1 VLRLVSA
8 LLQPRN
14 LPRPRLGFLGLG
26 WIGRQ
31 RMEALGEEVERVVF
45 ADADLELARRLAA
58 ESPGTR
64 TARSLDELLVA
75 GVDGVVIATP
85 SGLHEAQAISA
96 LDGGLA
102 VFCQKP
108 LATCAAGATRVIDA
122 AQATDRLLGVDFCY
136 RHVAGMAE
144 LRERLRAR
152 EFGDILAIDL
162 AFHNAYAPSAAWCRD
177 RSLAGGGCLLDLGV
191 HLVDL
196 VLWLQDFP
204 ALQVQWAQL
213 RAQGHA
219 PRSNDVEDFACASLR
234 QAGGA
239 IIRLAC
245 SWQLHAGQGALI
257 ELALYGTR
265 GGAAWRNVAG
275 SFYDFEI
282 HTQLRDRRTLLARDG
297 GNWATGALRAW
308 TGRLAQRQVQFQPE
322 ARQYAAAAAVIDS
335 IYQAADGE
343 TDS

>member
-1 VLRLVSA
+1 
-8 LLQPRN
+8 
-14 LPRPRLGFLGLG
+14 
-26 WIGRQ
+26 
-31 RMEALGEEVERVVF
+31 
-45 ADADLELARRLAA
+45 
-58 ESPGTR
+58 
-64 TARSLDELLVA
+64 
-75 GVDGVVIATP
+75 
-85 SGLHEAQAISA
+85 
-96 LDGGLA
+96 
-102 VFCQKP
+102 
-108 LATCAAGATRVIDA
+108 
-122 AQATDRLLGVDFCY
+122 
-136 RHVAGMAE
+136 
-144 LRERLRAR
+144 
-152 EFGDILAIDL
+152 
-162 AFHNAYAPSAAWCRD
+162 
-177 RSLAGGGCLLDLGV
+177 
-191 HLVDL
+191 VDL

-297 GNWATGALRAW
+297 GEWATGALRAW
-308 TGRLAQRQVQFQPE
+308 TGRLAQRQGQFQPE

-335 IYQAADGE
+335 IYRAADGE